1 MVFGPPGLVYAC
13 KVIKVGSL
21 AFHTN
26 GVRSLSSI
34 TVIKK

>member
-13 KVIKVGSL
+13 KVIKVDSL

-26 GVRSLSSI
+26 GMRSLSSI
-34 TVIKK
+34 MVTKK